1 MCSSEWANH
10 CYQPT
15 TTSSTL
21 SALKTTADVRFAMK
35 LPRYNSQPSSAAAG
49 TLLRGS
55 RDEQHTSPSAVEVG
69 DKTRRNG
76 VVRRVP
82 SSGKPTST
90 STTTVRR
97 CQSANVSSRTTSF
110 IPHARSHSQ
119 EPSRQATAINR
130 SEELPI
136 PSSSDQGQSSSSARF
151 TNGEG
156 ENVDKG
162 DLTRMYD
169 YATWNMYERI
179 VSARR
184 FRLSAIDSSGEEE
197 ATTTTACRSSAPNV
211 AATKNS
217 SQTATSGGAVATT
230 SSSKRQDSVAVNAV
244 PTVPNPIAKVLK
256 KQASPR
262 SDDSTLAT
270 ADETDRES
278 TTSSSWSRDGTFPVQ
293 VALSSTG
300 LASFPRLD
308 RPASCPPQPSSSGE
322 EDHLIFDLDL

>member
-1 MCSSEWANH
+1 
-10 CYQPT
+10 
-15 TTSSTL
+15 
-21 SALKTTADVRFAMK
+21 MK

-90 STTTVRR
+90 STTVRR

-119 EPSRQATAINR
+119 EPSRQATA
-130 SEELPI
+130 LPI
-136 PSSSDQGQSSSSARF
+136 PSSSSDQGQSSSARF

-217 SQTATSGGAVATT
+217 SQTASGGAT
-230 SSSKRQDSVAVNAV
+230 SSSKGQDSVAVNAV

>member
-1 MCSSEWANH
+1 MCSAEWANH

-15 TTSSTL
+15 TTSPTR
-21 SALKTTADVRFAMK
+21 SASKTTAAGRFAMK

-49 TLLRGS
+49 TLLHGS
-55 RDEQHTSPSAVEVG
+55 CDEQHTSPSAVEVG
-69 DKTRRNG
+69 GDKTRRNNS
-76 VVRRVP
+76 VVHRVP
-82 SSGKPTST
+82 SSSGGHKPTST
-90 STTTVRR
+90 SSTVRR

-110 IPHARSHSQ
+110 IPHLGSHSQ
-119 EPSRQATAINR
+119 EPNR

-136 PSSSDQGQSSSSARF
+136 PSPSSDQGQSSSARF

-184 FRLSAIDSSGEEE
+184 FRLSAIDSIGEEE
-197 ATTTTACRSSAPNV
+197 ATTTTACRSFAPNV

-217 SQTATSGGAVATT
+217 SQTASGGDGATT
-230 SSSKRQDSVAVNAV
+230 SGQDSVAVNAV